1 MKLSV
6 GYFTGTYPRATDI
19 WLQRE
24 IQALRECDVEV
35 VTAAVRRPDHATLTS
50 DGQRREADET
60 VALLPASPFRLAL
73 TQARLLARGPG
84 RYGRTLRLARA
95 TSAPGWRAQLRQMA
109 YFVEAGSLATEIR
122 RRRLSHVHNHLSDS
136 SCTVTMLAAELAGV
150 TYSFTIHGP
159 SIFFETEL
167 WRVDEKI
174 RRAAF
179 VNCISWF
186 CRSQAA
192 TLVEPEHW
200 AKLKVIHCG
209 IDRSTYDP
217 LVATRHRSRRVDVD
231 RTITRLVFVGRLAHV
246 KGLDV
251 LLPALVELR
260 AALGDVRLT
269 VVGDGPERGRLTA
282 VAALLGLA
290 DVVEL
295 VGAQAPD
302 AVRDVLAEADVFV
315 LPSFAEGVP
324 VVLMEAMAAGIPVVT
339 TQIAGVPELVEHD
352 GTGLLVPP
360 SDQAALVAAITRM
373 LTEPGLAGRLS
384 SAAAD
389 AVFRDF
395 DVAVEARRHM
405 ASLLAPNQAGTLPPR
420 PSPVA

>member
-24 IQALRECDVEV
+24 VQGLRDAGVDV
-35 VTAAVRRPDHATLTS
+35 VTSAVRRPDDASLTS
-50 DGQRREADET
+50 LAQQREAEAT
-60 VALLPASPFRLAL
+60 VAVLPASPVRVAATHLK
-73 TQARLLARGPG
+73 LLATRPG
-84 RYGRTLRLARA
+84 RYIGAFRLARA
-95 TSAPGWRAQLRQMA
+95 TSAPGWRAQLRQQA
-109 YFVEAGSLATEIR
+109 YFVEAGLLAAELTK
-122 RRRLSHVHNHLSDS
+122 RRLSHVHNHLSDS

-159 SIFFETEL
+159 SIFFETAL

-200 AKLKVIHCG
+200 PKLKVIHCG

-217 LVATRHRSRRVDVD
+217 ASAARHRSRHHNGQHGV
-231 RTITRLVFVGRLAHV
+231 IRLVFVGRLAHV

-251 LLPALVELR
+251 LLPALVQLR
-260 AALGDVRLT
+260 TALGDVRLT
-269 VVGDGPERGRLTA
+269 VVGDGPERSRLTT
-282 VAALLGLA
+282 LA
-290 DVVEL
+290 STLRLDDVVDF
-295 VGAQAPD
+295 VGAQSPD
-302 AVRDVLAEADVFV
+302 AVRDLLADADVFV

-352 GTGLLVPP
+352 RTGLLVPP
-360 SDQAALVAAITRM
+360 SHQSALVDAITRVV
-373 LTEPGLAGRLS
+373 TEPGLAARL
-384 SAAAD
+384 SAAATES
-389 AVFRDF
+389 VFSDF
-395 DVAVEARRHM
+395 DAALEARRHL
-405 ASLLAPNQAGTLPPR
+405 ASLRAPKLASTLPAR
-420 PSPVA
+420 PQPVP